1 MESNF
6 HPRDAAR
13 SALEYRTEEMTTASS
28 SSSEQRSLRNEAKDV
43 LSGGGDG
50 IDGLDGDDSE
60 ALAPP
65 FDAVPGDHDAV
76 VGAEPRRRAGQCV
89 ARLLAHD
96 PQAVAQV
103 SVTRHPAG
111 DHLRKWHRAKIRK
124 IHFLNNKKRE
134 CEILATPDINKLSQ
148 LESFPRLVSQ
158 NCETILESSLKLF
171 FQMKKLII

>member
-1 MESNF
+1 MCETSRIEFRAGVGTLESNF

-76 VGAEPRRRAGQCV
+76 VGAESRLREDAAPTHCPARRLQPP
-89 ARLLAHD
+89 
-96 PQAVAQV
+96 PQHAVAV
-103 SVTRHPAG
+103 YRSSV
-111 DHLRKWHRAKIRK
+111 
-124 IHFLNNKKRE
+124 RE
-134 CEILATPDINKLSQ
+134 LY
-148 LESFPRLVSQ
+148 
-158 NCETILESSLKLF
+158 
-171 FQMKKLII
+171 